1 MLIGYWS
8 CANTCITLG
17 HHRIDNQVSLTLGP
31 SGVCFYILLVAQL
44 SQVSLVAM
52 HLNDGWFPSG
62 SDEKDPN
69 ELNLTFYLLSDF
81 QDG

>member
-52 HLNDGWFPSG
+52 HLNDGWFQSG